1 MTKYKYRVEFS
12 AKFKKS
18 LRKVLKQGKNLEK
31 LEKIIFKLANK
42 EELELKYRNH
52 NLVDDKKIKGCKE
65 CHIES
70 DWLLVY
76 KYIENELV
84 LLLINTGS
92 HSELLNM

>member
-1 MTKYKYRVEFS
+1 MTKYKYRVEYS

-52 NLVDDKKIKGCKE
+52 NLVDDKKFKGCKE

>member
-52 NLVDDKKIKGCKE
+52 NLVDDKKFKGCKE

>member
-1 MTKYKYRVEFS
+1 MTKYKYRVEYS

-52 NLVDDKKIKGCKE
+52 NLVNDKKFKGCKE

>member
-1 MTKYKYRVEFS
+1 MTKYKYRVEYS

-18 LRKVLKQGKNLEK
+18 LRKILKQGKNLEK

-52 NLVDDKKIKGCKE
+52 NLVDDKKFKGCKE